1 LEKKR
6 PVSKSKGVLKSD
18 SRQFVAAQKK
28 NDDTKDDPI
37 LLLSNDDE
45 AGKKLT
51 MPKEAVEFFST
62 PWKHYVSVYS
72 LVYNLFL

>member
-1 LEKKR
+1 
-6 PVSKSKGVLKSD
+6 VLKSD

-37 LLLSNDDE
+37 LLLSDDDE

-51 MPKEAVEFFST
+51 MPKKKGEFFST
-62 PWKHYVSVYS
+62 PWKHYEVFIV
-72 LVYNLFL
+72 LFMICFCKLFYVFL